1 MTRLDVSYNS
11 LTNLKELMNIGCK
24 DNIETIYY
32 EGNPL
37 LNDDKYTRDLLL
49 STFRNL
55 KKINGINVH
64 SQDYNALSP
73 SSQATTGAG
82 GGYSQSLQNIPEM
95 LKELSTFSQ
104 TMKPSN
110 DNNPS
115 G

>member
-1 MTRLDVSYNS
+1 
-11 LTNLKELMNIGCK
+11 MNIGCK
-24 DNIETIYY
+24 DNIESIYY

-37 LNDDKYTRDLLL
+37 LNDDKYTRELLI

-55 KKINGINVH
+55 KKINGHNVH
-64 SQDYNALSP
+64 SQDYNTLSP

-82 GGYSQSLQNIPEM
+82 CGYSQSLQTIPEM

-104 TMKPSN
+104 TMKPST
-110 DNNPS
+110 DKSPT